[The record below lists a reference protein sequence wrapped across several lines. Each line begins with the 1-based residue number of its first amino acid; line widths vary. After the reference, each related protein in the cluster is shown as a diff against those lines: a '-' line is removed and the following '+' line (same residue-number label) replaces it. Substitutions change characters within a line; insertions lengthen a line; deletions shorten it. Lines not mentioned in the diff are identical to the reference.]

1 MSNAV
6 NGNAVTPGPENRN
19 KNLKNLNINGKTTN
33 KKTFVTAFKSAA
45 TVAGGVR
52 FPEIAEKCSV
62 IANTLDADADAN
74 NKINLGSKFGNYNNG
89 VTINVSKVTEFMGGS
104 TNAPTRGA
112 ILIKILSEIKDL
124 VKNRRNSNKR
134 LANNIE
140 TAKNFNK
147 AIINL
152 IDAVNKAKKGNN
164 TPANATNAAKQA
176 FNAAKKAYENDTN
189 INKYSAAVKAYAN
202 AINAYASGV
211 NVPRNNLNRTKA
223 SYNMAPKNQ
232 NMINEYAAAINAY
245 ANAVKAKKN
254 QGNVSAA
261 Q

>member
-6 NGNAVTPGPENRN
+6 NGNTGPENRN

-152 IDAVNKAKKGNN
+152 INAVNKAKKGNN
-164 TPANATNAAKQA
+164 TPANAA
-176 FNAAKKAYENDTN
+176 NAAKKAYANAK
-189 INKYSAAVKAYAN
+189 NKSAAVKAYAN

>member
-6 NGNAVTPGPENRN
+6 NGNTGPENRN

-134 LANNIE
+134 LTNNIE
-140 TAKNFNK
+140 TAKNFNM

-152 IDAVNKAKKGNN
+152 INAVNKAKKGNN

-176 FNAAKKAYENDTN
+176 FNAAKKAYANAK
-189 INKYSAAVKAYAN
+189 NKSAAVKAYAN

-211 NVPRNNLNRTKA
+211 NVNKA
-223 SYNMAPKNQ
+223 ELKTAQALYYEAPTNQ
-232 NMINEYAAAINAY
+232 SLINKYAAAINAY

-254 QGNVSAA
+254 QGNVPAA

>member
-6 NGNAVTPGPENRN
+6 NGNTGPENRN

-134 LANNIE
+134 LTNNIE
-140 TAKNFNK
+140 TAKNFNM

-152 IDAVNKAKKGNN
+152 INAVNKAKKGNN
-164 TPANATNAAKQA
+164 TPANAA
-176 FNAAKKAYENDTN
+176 NAAKKAYANAK
-189 INKYSAAVKAYAN
+189 NKSAAVKAYAN